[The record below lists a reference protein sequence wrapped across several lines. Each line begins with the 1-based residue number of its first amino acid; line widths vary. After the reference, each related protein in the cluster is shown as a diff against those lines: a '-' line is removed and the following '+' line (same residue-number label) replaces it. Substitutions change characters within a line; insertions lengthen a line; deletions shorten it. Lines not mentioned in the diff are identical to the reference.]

1 MKKEK
6 EREGQRERDRDREGE
21 KKRKP
26 GGTFIQVFLISAG
39 ARCTLAGYYPGLPG
53 PPGYESR

>member
-1 MKKEK
+1 VKKEK
-6 EREGQRERDRDREGE
+6 ERERKKKRGRERE

-26 GGTFIQVFLISAG
+26 AGTFIQVFLISAS
-39 ARCTLAGYYPGLPG
+39 ARCTLAGYYPGLLG